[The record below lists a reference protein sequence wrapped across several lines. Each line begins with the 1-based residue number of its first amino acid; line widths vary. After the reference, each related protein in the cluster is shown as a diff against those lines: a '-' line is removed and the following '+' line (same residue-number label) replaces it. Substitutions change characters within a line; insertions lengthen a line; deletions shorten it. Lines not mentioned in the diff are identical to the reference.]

1 MPVEHRR
8 TDEQIRREITT
19 EREQLANA
27 LVDLRVGL
35 YEKRKL
41 AAAVAGALAAGFVT
55 AAGVA
60 VVRRLRGE

>member
-1 MPVEHRR
+1 VPGEHRR

-27 LVDLRVGL
+27 LVDLRAGV
-35 YEKRKL
+35 YEKRRL